1 MVRWWWRQGG
11 DFLASMLRRGGY
23 RLPRLPH
30 WMLMMIT
37 CRSWLPL
44 WHVNIRRWIALPT
57 RHRPE
62 SLR

>member
-1 MVRWWWRQGG
+1 MAMV
-11 DFLASMLRRGGY
+11 LRRGGY

-30 WMLMMIT
+30 WMLKMIT

-44 WHVNIRRWIALPT
+44 WHVNIRRRIALPT

-62 SLR
+62 GRR